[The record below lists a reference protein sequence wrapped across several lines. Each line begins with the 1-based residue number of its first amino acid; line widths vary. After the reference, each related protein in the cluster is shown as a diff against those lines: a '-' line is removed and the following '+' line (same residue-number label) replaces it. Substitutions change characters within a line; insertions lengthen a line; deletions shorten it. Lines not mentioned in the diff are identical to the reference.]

1 MKKEYEHIILGG
13 GASGLMTASLLREPS
28 NTLLIEGNAAVGAK
42 IAVSGGGRC
51 NITNARVEPEDYV
64 AEGDFVR
71 QVLTSFDQ
79 KALLVWLADRGVV
92 PVLQK
97 ESQYFCATS
106 AREILELF
114 SREVR
119 HTDVRTSSRIK
130 AVRKV
135 RDVFEI
141 RTDNG
146 VFFSRRLI
154 VATGGLSFP
163 KLGASDIGYRI
174 AEVFGHTIV
183 PPTPALVGLT
193 LQPEQFF
200 LKELSGLS
208 TEVVITLA
216 DKRIRNRLLFAH
228 KGISGPAVLDAS
240 LYWRKGQIEIDFIP
254 DVDLADLRRSSKQIS
269 TLLPLPKRLARALL
283 THLGMKDMPGNRM
296 SARAWEQLERLH
308 HYRFAPAGTFGYSK
322 AEVTRGGVDVTGIY
336 PETMESRR
344 EPGLYFIG
352 EVLDVTGRLGGY
364 NLQWAFSSAAA
375 CAGAINRFNANMV

>member
-1 MKKEYEHIILGG
+1 MLAAHLHDKAQTLIL
-13 GASGLMTASLLREPS
+13 
-28 NTLLIEGNAAVGAK
+28 EGNPSVGAK

-51 NITNARVEPEDYV
+51 NLTNAVVNSSHY
-64 AEGDFVR
+64 EGETDFVR
-71 QVLTSFDQ
+71 SVLETFDQ
-79 KALLVWLADRGVV
+79 TALLAWLSDRGLI
-92 PVLQK
+92 PVKQK
-97 ESQYFCATS
+97 RSQYFCS
-106 AREILELF
+106 GS
-114 SREVR
+114 SREVL
-119 HTDVRTSSRIK
+119 DVFAQEIRKVNLRTSCRVERVTKEDEGFRIHTSQGI
-130 AVRKV
+130 
-135 RDVFEI
+135 FE
-141 RTDNG
+141 
-146 VFFSRRLI
+146 SERLI

-163 KLGASDIGYRI
+163 KLGASDVGYRI
-174 AEVFGHTIV
+174 AETFGHAVIM
-183 PPTPALVGLT
+183 PAPALVGLT

-269 TLLPLPKRLARALL
+269 TILPLPKRLARALL